1 MDLGPLLVVLLSAAG
16 HALWNL
22 LAKQSRHKLVFIGG
36 LYVVALPLFVP
47 IYLWRG
53 LGAEFGAEAWAC
65 AVASGAA
72 KAVYVIL
79 IAQALSLGDLSMAY
93 PLSRTAPA
101 IVPLWAVLFLGERL
115 SVVGALGIACVVGAI
130 FVIHLEGL
138 TLAHV
143 HHLSRSMR
151 TRGTGF
157 ALLAA
162 IAISVYSVIDKVAVA
177 RYAEPIPFGFI
188 HWGFAAAFLAPYC
201 LWRCGWAEVKATV
214 RTEWLPLLLAAAL
227 DIGAYTLIL
236 FVMETSKVSYIV
248 AARQMSQIAAIVL
261 GTVVLKE
268 EYGGIRLLGGA
279 LILAGIAL
287 IASAR

>member
-1 MDLGPLLVVLLSAAG
+1 MDLGPLLIVLLSAAG
-16 HALWNL
+16 HAMWNL

-36 LYVVALPLFVP
+36 LYVLAVPLFVP

-53 LGAEFGAEAWAC
+53 LGAEFGVEAWAC

-72 KAVYVIL
+72 KAVYVLL
-79 IAQALSLGDLSMAY
+79 IAQALTLGDLSIAY
-93 PLSRTAPA
+93 PVSRTAPA
-101 IVPLWAVLFLGERL
+101 LVPLWAVLFLGERL
-115 SVVGALGIACVVGAI
+115 SVVGLLGIACVVGAI

-143 HHLSRSMR
+143 YHLSRSMR

-162 IAISVYSVIDKVAVA
+162 LAISIYSVIDKLAVS
-177 RYAEPIPFGFI
+177 RYAEPISFGFI
-188 HWGFAAAFLAPYC
+188 HWAFAAAFLAPYC
-201 LWRCGWAEVKATV
+201 VWRCGWSAVKSTV
-214 RTEWLPLLLAAAL
+214 RTEWRPLVLAAAL

-236 FVMETSKVSYIV
+236 FVMEISKVSYIV
-248 AARQMSQIAAIVL
+248 AARQMSQIAAIAL
-261 GTVVLKE
+261 GAVVLKE

-279 LILAGIAL
+279 LILAGITL
-287 IASAR
+287 IAFAR

>member
-1 MDLGPLLVVLLSAAG
+1 MEVAPLLIVLLSAAG
-16 HALWNL
+16 HAMWNL
-22 LAKQSRHKLVFIGG
+22 LAKQSRHKLVFIWG
-36 LYVVALPLFVP
+36 LYSLALPLFLP
-47 IYLWRG
+47 IYLWKG
-53 LGAEFGAEAWAC
+53 LGADFSAGAWAC
-65 AVASGAA
+65 MVASGAA

-79 IAQALSLGDLSMAY
+79 IAEALTLGDLSMAY

-101 IVPLWAVLFLGERL
+101 LVPLWAVLFLGERL
-115 SVVGALGIACVVGAI
+115 SVLGLLGIALVVGAV

-138 TLAHV
+138 SIAHV
-143 HHLSRSMR
+143 YRLSGRMR

-162 IAISVYSVIDKVAVA
+162 LAISAYSVIDKLAIA
-177 RYAEPIPFGFI
+177 RYADPIPFGFV
-188 HWGFAAAFLAPYC
+188 HWIFSAGFLLPYV
-201 LWRCGWAEVKATV
+201 LWRCGWHEIRETF
-214 RTEWLPLLLAAAL
+214 RTEWRPLAVAAAL

-268 EYGGIRLLGGA
+268 AYGRIRLLGGA

-287 IASAR
+287 IACTR